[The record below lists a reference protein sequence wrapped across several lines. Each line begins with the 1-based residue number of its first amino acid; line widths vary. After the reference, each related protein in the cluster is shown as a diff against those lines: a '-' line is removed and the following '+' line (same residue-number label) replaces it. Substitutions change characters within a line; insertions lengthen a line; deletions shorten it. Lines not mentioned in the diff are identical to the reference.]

1 MKRFVFVT
9 MLLVASVVLP
19 ANADPVTY
27 FFTGTANGTLNGV
40 GFSGAL
46 LTVTAAGDTGNV
58 TSNAG
63 IFQIDTFSSVQIFI
77 SGFGTMDVLGT
88 SYVFDNNTNA
98 VAGFGNE
105 NLVHCCDVIQ
115 VYDPAFALYDLK
127 SSIGPIGNAVDP
139 STGDWIN
146 MGTSLGSLTVTDYRD
161 YSFTATVGTI
171 PEPSSLLLLGSGLM
185 AGAGIIRRKL
195 FS

>member
-9 MLLVASVVLP
+9 MLLVASAVVP
-19 ANADPVTY
+19 ANADSVTY
-27 FFTGTANGTLNGV
+27 FFTGTASGTLNGV
-40 GFSGAL
+40 GFSSAL
-46 LTVTAAGDTGNV
+46 LTVTAAGDTTNV
-58 TSNAG
+58 TNTPG
-63 IFQIDTFSSVQIFI
+63 IFQIDAFSSVQIFV

-88 SYVFDNNTNA
+88 SYVFDNTTNG
-98 VAGFGNE
+98 VAGFGNM

-115 VYDPAFALYDLK
+115 VYDPAFLVYDLK

-146 MGTSLGSLTVTDYRD
+146 MGTSLGSLTVTSYTD
-161 YSFTATVGTI
+161 YSFTATVV

-185 AGAGIIRRKL
+185 AGAGVIRRKL
-195 FS
+195 LG